1 MLGQENQAIAEH
13 SPRQMGLLN
22 ALMDADGDGDVDVDV
37 DLSDI
42 MRRGGGMLGKMFGA

>member
-22 ALMDADGDGDVDVDV
+22 ALMDADGDGDVD
-37 DLSDI
+37 LSDI